1 MNKNGFKI
9 LKDNFGYSTLRP
21 AQEPVIE
28 SILNSQDTLAIMPTG
43 GGKSLCFQLPA
54 LLNDG
59 LTVVISP
66 LIALMHDQVESL
78 KENGIWAEYINSS
91 IDDDFKNIV
100 MEGVATHKKDSDA
113 TDKLKL
119 LYISPEKLFANE
131 SYLLHYFKT
140 INVSMFAID
149 EAHCISSWGHDFRP
163 EYSNLGVLK
172 DHFPKIPI
180 IALTATADNL
190 TRNDIVNK
198 LNLVSP
204 NIFISSFDRPNI
216 NYTVVDRS
224 DGFGQLYNFIV
235 AHKDV
240 AGIIYCLSRKSTE
253 ELVERLKKNNIKAAA
268 YHAKIPKEQKDK
280 VYSDFMK
287 DDIQVVVATIA
298 FGMGIDKPNVRYV
311 IHWNLPKSIENYYQE
326 TGRAGRDG
334 LPAEALLLYNV
345 GDLFTLKKFID
356 SGNEDNPYIGSQDI
370 ETFRKIQHDKLGRL
384 VEFCKT
390 GHCRRRVLL
399 QYFQEKLPHDCG
411 NCDCCTHPRKKLD
424 GTVFAQKII
433 SAIVR
438 TNQQYGL
445 TYIINILLGITDDRM
460 LKNGHDKIPTFGIGK
475 DLSKDQWIYYV
486 NQLIDLGLVKIKYD
500 GYIKT
505 LILDQMAIDFIQS
518 GIALELVEYVDSKPI
533 KPVKTKAN
541 KDQNLNPL
549 QTKLF
554 EVLRTLRKQLA
565 DDESIPPYMIFGDAT
580 LVELV
585 TSLPFTVE
593 DFGNISGVG
602 KIKKEKF
609 GTLFVRTIEDFC
621 DINTELVPTQ
631 DIVARP
637 VKLAPVSTT
646 GTMDETLKLFNLN
659 KNIDAIASQRKLS
672 KNTII
677 QHIIQLRQNNK
688 IEDIDYMEIL
698 NPELLDIINA
708 EKKAGVN
715 YSMLT
720 QWKNHLKEKY
730 DTNYEYDDI
739 KLCLE

>member
-28 SILNSQDTLAIMPTG
+28 SILNKQDTLAIMPTG
-43 GGKSLCFQLPA
+43 GGKSLCYQLPA

-100 MEGVATHKKDSDA
+100 MEGVATHRKDSEA
-113 TDKLKL
+113 VDKLKL

-140 INVSMFAID
+140 INVSLFAID

-163 EYSNLGVLK
+163 EYSNLGELK
-172 DHFPKIPI
+172 NHHPNVPI
-180 IALTATADNL
+180 IALTATADSL
-190 TRNDIVNK
+190 TRKDILNK
-198 LNLVSP
+198 LQLESP
-204 NIFISSFDRPNI
+204 NVFISSFDRPNI
-216 NYTVVDRS
+216 NYTVVDKS
-224 DGFGQLYNFIV
+224 DGFGQLFNFIV
-235 AHKDV
+235 AHKDM
-240 AGIIYCLSRKSTE
+240 AGIVYCLSRKSTE

-268 YHAKIPKEQKDK
+268 YHARISKDEKDK
-280 VYSDFMK
+280 TYADFMK

-298 FGMGIDKPNVRYV
+298 FGMGIDKPNVRFV
-311 IHWNLPKSIENYYQE
+311 VHWNLPKSIENYYQE

-334 LPAEALLLYNV
+334 LPSEALLLYNV

-356 SGNEDNPYIGSQDI
+356 GGNEDNPYVGTHDI

-399 QYFQEKLPHDCG
+399 QYFQEKLDHDCG
-411 NCDCCTHPRKKLD
+411 NCDCCTNPRQKIN
-424 GTVFAQKII
+424 GTVLAQKII
-433 SAIVR
+433 SAISR
-438 TNQQYGL
+438 TNQQYGV
-445 TYIINILLGITDDRM
+445 TYIINLLLGVSDERM
-460 LKNGHDKIPTFGIGK
+460 TKNRHDQLPTFGIGK
-475 DLSKDQWIYYV
+475 DLNKEQWNFYV
-486 NQLIDLGLVKIKYD
+486 NQLIDLGMINLKYD

-505 LILDQMAIDFIQS
+505 MYLDQMAIDFIQS
-518 GIALELVEYVDSKPI
+518 GIPLDLVEYVDN
-533 KPVKTKAN
+533 KPVKPTKVKAL

-549 QTKLF
+549 QSGLF
-554 EVLRTLRKQLA
+554 ETLRALRKQLA

-580 LVELV
+580 LIELV
-585 TSLPFTVE
+585 VSLPFTIE

-602 KIKKEKF
+602 LMKKERF
-609 GTLFVRTIEDFC
+609 GSIFVRAIEDFC
-621 DINTELVPTQ
+621 DTHTELVPTQ
-631 DIVARP
+631 NIIARP
-637 VKLAPVSTT
+637 VKLAGAQTSSTI
-646 GTMDETLKLFNLN
+646 DETLKLFNLN
-659 KNIDAIASQRKLS
+659 KNIDNIAKQRKLS

-688 IEDIDYMEIL
+688 IEDIDYMELL
-698 NPELLDIINA
+698 NPELVDIINA
-708 EKKAGVN
+708 EKLAGVKF
-715 YSMLT
+715 SMLT
-720 QWKNHLKEKY
+720 QWKNHIKDKY
-730 DTNYEYDDI
+730 DIVYEYDDI